1 MLENYFTSDYS
12 FIPKQPLNSLV
23 LDKKERRG
31 LWLKI
36 KSEDSFNNNPLLFK
50 VQDFFSTYFDYIYWP
65 ELGDEKQE
73 HLKLEVN
80 QQIKKL
86 IDQELLFYK
95 NFILPRSAD
104 LSFANVKTNY
114 VFNFFPPDFL
124 GLELEKIQSLGF
136 ETIKFKITKNFEQ
149 EIRLL
154 LKQNLSH
161 FEIRLDFNSCLE
173 TKNIGDAHSALK
185 KIPNLEYLED
195 PTPYSGKDWALLAR
209 LFPLAYDQIG
219 SKIEIPN
226 MAQFIVLKPTRFISH
241 DFILK
246 LISENKKI
254 TVTNMMDSP
263 VGTWR
268 SYLYYSF
275 LKKEFPRNFT
285 SPGLHTFS
293 LFENHPFDS
302 FHPFQ
307 TALCESPERRFSEFY
322 SFLKSTE
329 FRKSSDPQGLGK

>member
-12 FIPKQPLNSLV
+12 FIPKQPLNSLIINNN
-23 LDKKERRG
+23 ERRG
-31 LWLKI
+31 LWLKLN
-36 KSEDSFNNNPLLFK
+36 SEESFNNNPLLSK

-73 HLKLEVN
+73 NLKLEVN
-80 QQIKKL
+80 LQIKKL
-86 IDQELLFYK
+86 INQELLFYK
-95 NFILPRSAD
+95 DFIFPRSAD

-114 VFNFFPPDFL
+114 VFNAFPSDLLP
-124 GLELEKIQSLGF
+124 LELEKLQSLGF

-154 LKQNLSH
+154 LKQNLNH

-173 TKNIGDAHSALK
+173 TKNISDAYSALK

-195 PTPYSGKDWALLAR
+195 PTPYSEKEWTLLAS

-219 SKIEIPN
+219 NKIEVPK
-226 MAQFIVLKPTRFISH
+226 MAQYVILKPTRSISY

-275 LKKEFPRNFT
+275 LKKEFPKNFT
-285 SPGLHTFS
+285 TPGLQTFS
-293 LFENHPFDS
+293 LFENHPFDL
-302 FHPFQ
+302 FYPFQ
-307 TALCESPERRFSEFY
+307 TAICESPEKRFGEFF

-329 FRKSSDPQGLGK
+329 FRKSSALQGLRK